1 MQRGLIWPPFAILTH
16 HAPLMVGC
24 ACCVSYAL
32 ALTRHSRT
40 LRAQIGHRFS
50 GNVSKTLAN
59 RLLLWFGSPESIRI
73 STVGR
78 VAEWFKAPVLKTGK
92 CKSLSS

>member
-1 MQRGLIWPPFAILTH
+1 MQRGLIRPPFAILTH
-16 HAPLMVGC
+16 RAPFTVGC

-40 LRAQIGHRFS
+40 LRAQNVHRFS

-59 RLLLWFGSPESIRI
+59 
-73 STVGR
+73 
-78 VAEWFKAPVLKTGK
+78 A
-92 CKSLSS
+92 